1 MIVDLLPT
9 RLSNCNILCFSE
21 TWLSDKILPMGI
33 QLDGF
38 SIHRADR
45 TVESG
50 KLKGGGVFLFIN
62 SNWCA
67 NSSVVEVS
75 THCSPF
81 LEYLMVKCRPFY
93 HPREF
98 SDFIVT
104 AVYIP
109 PQDKKNNK
117 LMLHE
122 LYKAINKL
130 ENLHPEDAFLV

>member
-1 MIVDLLPT
+1 MIVDLPPS
-9 RLSNCNILCFSE
+9 RLLNCNILCFSE

-38 SIHRADR
+38 SIHWADR

-50 KLKGGGVFLFIN
+50 KLKGGGVFLLIN

-75 THCSPF
+75 THCSVF
-81 LEYLMVKCRPFY
+81 LEYLMVKCRPVY
-93 HPREF
+93 LPREC
-98 SDFIVT
+98 SEIIVT

-109 PQDKKNNK
+109 TQDKKNNK
-117 LMLHE
+117 LTLHE
-122 LYKAINKL
+122 LYKAINKH
-130 ENLHPEDAFLV
+130 ENLHPEFAFLV